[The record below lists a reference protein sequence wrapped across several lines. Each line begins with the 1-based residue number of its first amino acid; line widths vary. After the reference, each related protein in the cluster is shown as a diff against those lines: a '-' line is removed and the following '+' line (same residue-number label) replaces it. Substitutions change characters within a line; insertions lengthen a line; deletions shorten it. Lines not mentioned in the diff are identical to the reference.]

1 MAATNQTSPETDF
14 LQEALRLAARGF
26 KVLPIRPGQ
35 KRPPMA
41 AWQHAATGDPQTIR
55 NWYAGQYAGHG
66 LAIATG
72 HNGLFVVDVDEH
84 HPAMS
89 GSETLRDLE
98 DQYGRLPDTIEV
110 HTGSGGRHL
119 YFRAPI
125 AIANDAGRRLGPGLD
140 VRGTGGQVLAP
151 PTIHP
156 NGRAYVWAIGHD
168 PDDIDVA
175 DAPAWLLERLVD
187 QPTVTP
193 TVQQLSP
200 RTVTANNVWR
210 DIDDGPAAEY
220 NRRTNWSEL
229 LAADGWTLAST
240 LPNGEQRWTRPG
252 KTAREGISA
261 TVGWQGNDC
270 LKVFTSSVPWLPEG
284 AYSRFGYYACRNH
297 NGDRSAAARALR
309 VNNTPPTVTHH
320 EKVDATE
327 PWPDAIP
334 LADATHSPA
343 FPLDTLPAWIARH
356 AASVAGELQVPV
368 DLPAMLGLAA
378 VSLLASG
385 RIEVNV
391 RSTWREQLNLYL
403 VVALPPGA
411 GKSPAFRQMLG
422 PIEEWEAEL
431 VERSRTDVAAAEQ
444 KHRVLDKAMR
454 KAEEKGDLD
463 EAGQLLLELT
473 ALNVPKPPR
482 LAADDA
488 TPEALTQLLAEQNG
502 RMALMS
508 TEGGVFDL
516 MTGRYSDKA
525 NLDVYLQAW
534 AGDTIRIDRVGR
546 GSLIIRNPAL
556 TIALTVQ
563 PAVLARLADHPELAG
578 RGLTARFMYSIP
590 HDNVGHRNL
599 VDAPAANHD
608 DARHYSHRLLSL
620 ARHLE
625 KPAVDPLRFDK
636 EALKQF
642 LTWRQNLEH
651 RRQPAG
657 DLRPMAE
664 WTTKLESSTARVA
677 GILHLADDRT
687 AAQPISSGTLDRAIR
702 IAEYW
707 IMHAKAVHDLWGSD
721 TVITKARTV
730 LSWVITNGLVDF
742 SIRDLYAAN
751 RRVFPRADDTVQ
763 PLELLVERGWIRPMF
778 DGPIVTGRRGKQSPK
793 FAVNPAAYTTE
804 RQTTPVVPTVDN
816 AANDARAHLEDYL

>member
-1 MAATNQTSPETDF
+1 MAATHDTTQGAP
-14 LQEALRLAARGF
+14 LHEALKLAARGF

-35 KRPPMA
+35 KRPPMT
-41 AWQHAATGDPQTIR
+41 AWQNAATSDPTTIR
-55 NWYAGQYAGHG
+55 TWYTGQYQGHG

-72 HNGLFVVDVDEH
+72 HDGLFVVDVDEH

-89 GSETLRDLE
+89 GSDTLHDLE
-98 DQYGRLPDTIEV
+98 QEHGPLPDTVEV

-119 YFRAPI
+119 YFRASTP
-125 AIANDAGRRLGPGLD
+125 IANDAGRKLGPGLD

-151 PTIHP
+151 PTVHP
-156 NGRAYVWAIGHD
+156 NGRPYVWVIGRA
-168 PDDIDVA
+168 PDEIDVA
-175 DAPAWLLERLVD
+175 EAPAWLLERLQDRPAVTATVP
-187 QPTVTP
+187 QLSHRTVTP
-193 TVQQLSP
+193 NSIWNDV
-200 RTVTANNVWR
+200 
-210 DIDDGPAAEY
+210 DDGPAAEY
-220 NRRTNWSEL
+220 NRQTTWSDL
-229 LAADGWTLAST
+229 LSADGWTLAAHLS
-240 LPNGEQRWTRPG
+240 NGETRWTRPG
-252 KTAREGISA
+252 KTTRDGISA

-270 LKVFTSSVPWLPEG
+270 LKVFTSSLAWLPEG
-284 AYSRFGYYACRNH
+284 AYSRFGYYACRYH
-297 NGDRSAAARALR
+297 AGDRSEAARSLR
-309 VNNTPPTVTHH
+309 KASTPAPITHH
-320 EKVDATE
+320 EKVEPTE
-327 PWPDAIP
+327 PWPETIP
-334 LADATHSPA
+334 LADATNLPA
-343 FPLDTLPAWIARH
+343 FPLETLPTWIATH
-356 AASVAGELQVPV
+356 AQSVAGELQVPV
-368 DLPAMLGLAA
+368 DLPAILGLSA
-378 VSLLASG
+378 VSLLASS
-385 RIEVNV
+385 RAEVNV

-431 VERSRTDVAAAEQ
+431 VERTRTDVAAAEQ
-444 KHRVLDKAMR
+444 KHRMLDKAMR
-454 KAEEKGDLD
+454 KAEEKGDLE
-463 EAGQLLLELT
+463 EAGALLLELT

-578 RGLTARFMYSIP
+578 RGLTARFMYSLP
-590 HDNVGHRNL
+590 ADNVGKRNL
-599 VDAPAANHD
+599 VDAPAADHQI
-608 DARHYSHRLLSL
+608 AQQYTRRLLTL

-625 KPAVDPLRFDK
+625 KPLSAPLRFD
-636 EALKQF
+636 EDALRQF
-642 LTWRQNLEH
+642 LTWRQDLEH

-677 GILHLADDRT
+677 GILHLADDHT
-687 AAQPISSGTLDRAIR
+687 DSQPITVTTLARAIA

-707 IMHAKAVHDLWGSD
+707 IQHAKAVHDLWGSD
-721 TVITKARTV
+721 ANIGKARAV
-730 LSWVITNGLVDF
+730 LTWVTTNGLTEF
-742 SIRDLYAAN
+742 SIRDLYAGN

-763 PLELLVERGWIRPMF
+763 PLELLLERGWLRPMF
-778 DGPIVTGRRGKQSPK
+778 DGPIVTGRRGKSSPK
-793 FAVNPAAYTTE
+793 FAVNPAAYAAS
-804 RQTTPVVPTVDN
+804 TPAEPIRVAVD
-816 AANDARAHLEDYL
+816 AAVLDAKAHLDDYL